1 MEVPR
6 FVMVSAV
13 ALALAGLGLV
23 SGCGQASTTSVS
35 RGKSPAAPPKSPVTT
50 TTKAAV
56 AGPWVDQSVTFQAG
70 GMTVYG
76 TYRHPAG
83 RGSER
88 SARLI
93 PAVVLIPGN
102 AFTDRNGNTPLFH
115 GSIDEIEA
123 VAHWLSADGVASLRY
138 DRLGSGKTGFGPFA
152 GRRYMIGGSVDDV
165 PFKPLEQEAAAALRF
180 LARQRGIDRTRLGV
194 IGHSEGALYALLLAA
209 GVDPAGS
216 GPGPLPRVRALGL
229 IEPYHGNWTGYH
241 DPARLI
247 DGLSAGTP
255 VLLTCSNADLRVN
268 CPDVSNLRAR
278 LATAGVTI
286 DFVPLTGMDHVLK
299 QDVTGMPANY
309 TKPLPFSPQLRR
321 ALRSFVQE
329 NL

>member
-1 MEVPR
+1 
-6 FVMVSAV
+6 MVSTI
-13 ALALAGLGLV
+13 ALTLAGLGLV
-23 SGCGQASTTSVS
+23 SGCGQPSTTSVS
-35 RGKSPAAPPKSPVTT
+35 PGRSPKSPATT
-50 TTKAAV
+50 TPSSPAAV

-70 GMTVYG
+70 GLTVYG
-76 TYRHPAG
+76 TYRHPAES
-83 RGSER
+83 GSER
-88 SARLI
+88 F

-102 AFTDRNGNTPLFH
+102 GFTDRNGNTPLFP

-152 GRRYMIGGSVDDV
+152 GSRDLIGGSIADT
-165 PFKPLEQEAAAALRF
+165 PFKPVEQEAAAALRF

-216 GPGPLPRVRALGL
+216 GSGPLPHVHALGL
-229 IEPYHGNWTGYH
+229 IEPYHGNWTGNY
-241 DPARLI
+241 DPAQLI
-247 DGLSAGTP
+247 GGLSPGTP
-255 VLLTCSNADLRVN
+255 VLVTCSNADLRVS

-278 LATAGVTI
+278 LAAAGAAI
-286 DFVPLTGMDHVLK
+286 DFVQLTGMDHVLK

-309 TKPLPFSPQLRR
+309 TKPLPFSPQLRK
-321 ALRSFVQE
+321 ALSGFVQE

>member
-1 MEVPR
+1 
-6 FVMVSAV
+6 MVSAV
-13 ALALAGLGLV
+13 ALTLAGLGLV

-35 RGKSPAAPPKSPVTT
+35 PGTSPPVPPKSPVTT
-50 TTKAAV
+50 SSRAAV

-70 GMTVYG
+70 SVTVYG
-76 TYRHPAG
+76 TYRHP
-83 RGSER
+83 GSER
-88 SARLI
+88 SGRLI

-102 AFTDRNGNTPLFH
+102 GFTDRNGDTPLFP

-152 GRRYMIGGSVDDV
+152 GSRNMIGGSIADA
-165 PFKPLEQEAAAALRF
+165 PFKPVEQEAAAALRF

-194 IGHSEGALYALLLAA
+194 IGHSEGALYTLLLAV

-216 GPGPLPRVRALGL
+216 GSGPLPHVRALGL
-229 IEPYHGNWTGYH
+229 IEPYHGNWTGNY
-241 DPARLI
+241 DPAQLI
-247 DGLSAGTP
+247 DGLSPGTP
-255 VLLTCSNADLRVN
+255 VLITCSNADLRVN

-278 LATAGVTI
+278 LAAAGAVI
-286 DFVPLTGMDHVLK
+286 DFVPLTGVDHVLK

-309 TKPLPFSPQLRR
+309 TKPLPFSPRLRQ
-321 ALRSFVQE
+321 ALRSFVQK